1 MNNKQLAKNGIYNVI
16 QFIINFCISFFFTP
30 YLIRTVGKEAY
41 SFFPLVNNMIGYTS
55 IITTAVGGMAGRFI
69 TMRIYN
75 NDKEGASYYFNS
87 VLVANWILSAIFTLL
102 SVVCIVFLP
111 YILTIPETL
120 EYDVKILFMFAC
132 ASMIVGVAS
141 NILGVGTFVKNR
153 VDASAFRGIITNLVR
168 VFLIIIL
175 FTLFRPSIVFMSLS
189 AFGAALL
196 GVYYNIQFK
205 KKFLPEIPIA
215 PFKYFNLSYLKELVG
230 SSIWNSVNQLSFLLL
245 TQLDLFITNV
255 FIGVTETGDYSIAK
269 MMPSLI
275 QSFLIVLVGVFV
287 PQFTILYAK
296 GESDIL
302 IKEINNSVRLMGI
315 VSTIPIG
322 FLIVYGTDFFNLWI
336 PGHVSDNIDM
346 LSILT
351 LIPLVFSSC
360 INTLF
365 HVYTITNKLKTPSI
379 ILLVNGIVNVVFIL
393 ILIKTTDLG
402 VFAIPIVSMVTL
414 IIKNVTFTPMYAAYC
429 LNQPSFVFHN
439 EILKGCASCLMVIL
453 ISLFIKEI
461 LPSTSWCNLIISSIV
476 VFVLSIILS
485 FFLFLKKGERMYLLG
500 TIKKVSRHE

>member
-153 VDASAFRGIITNLVR
+153 VDASASRGIITNLVR
-168 VFLIIIL
+168 VILIL
-175 FTLFRPSIVFMSLS
+175 FLFAIFRPSIIFMSLS
-189 AFGAALL
+189 AFVAALL
-196 GVYYNIQFK
+196 GVYYNIKFK
-205 KKFLPEIPIA
+205 KRFLPEIPID
-215 PFKYFNLSYLKELVG
+215 PMRYFNLSYLKELVN

-245 TQLDLFITNV
+245 TQLDLLITNI
-255 FIGVTETGDYSIAK
+255 FIGVSETGDYSIAK

-287 PQFTILYAK
+287 PQFTILFAK
-296 GESDIL
+296 GEYETL
-302 IKEINNSVRLMGI
+302 VKEINKSVRMMGI

-322 FLIVYGTDFFNLWI
+322 FLMVYGTDFFNLWI
-336 PGHVSDNIDM
+336 PGHVSDNIGI

-365 HVYTITNKLKTPSI
+365 HVYTITNKLKIPSV
-379 ILLVNGIVNVVFIL
+379 ILLVNGIVNTVLVL
-393 ILIKTTDLG
+393 VLLKTTNIG
-402 VFAIPIVSMVTL
+402 IFAIPIVSMATL
-414 IIKNVTFTPMYAAYC
+414 IAKNVTFTPMYAAYC
-429 LNQPSFVFHN
+429 LKQPLFIFHKDL
-439 EILKGCASCLMVIL
+439 LKGCSSCLMVVL
-453 ISLFIKEI
+453 VSFLIKEI
-461 LPSTSWCNLIISSIV
+461 IPSTTWISFTISAV
-476 VFVLSIILS
+476 AVFAFSMILS
-485 FFLFLKKGERMYLLG
+485 FILFLNNDERMYLYR
-500 TIKKVSRHE
+500 IVKNKIRHE